1 MTAPRSSVATR
12 LFASYAAL
20 LVLTALCVGL
30 LLESRLGG
38 AILRAHEH
46 ELERQCRLLEPFAS
60 DALAAPTA
68 ALQERVEAIGRS
80 SGTRVTLIASDGTV
94 VADSAEEPARM
105 DNHAN
110 RPEIEAAARDGLGR
124 ARRRSHTL
132 HSELSY
138 AALRLDEPQAGFLRL
153 ARPVDE
159 ASGELAAARRAVLSG
174 TLCGLALALAL
185 GALFARRYAAP
196 LREVTRVAE
205 DLRAGRYDS
214 RARVESRDDLGL
226 LAAALNDLGAD
237 FARRIAAR
245 GREDAR
251 LRAMLSGMVEGV
263 VAVDAEDRVVFANQ
277 AARALLDIERA
288 DLEGHA
294 LVELAPIRELHEL
307 LAQAR
312 AAGASR
318 GGEIE
323 LFRSGRE
330 RVLQAQA
337 SPFEGGGERGLVL
350 VLHELTDLRRLER
363 VRRDFVANVSHELK
377 TPLAAIQGFVETLL
391 SGALHDERNNVRFLE
406 RIAANVKRLSSLV
419 ADLLSLARVESGKQ
433 EIAREP
439 VDARAVL
446 DEVLRLREGALSD
459 KRLSFESDRG
469 GPPLRVLG
477 DREALTQV
485 LDNLLDNAIH
495 YTPEGGRVWVEFE
508 ARGAT
513 GLLRVRDTGVGI
525 PEADRDRIF
534 ERFYRVDRARSH
546 AGGSTGLGLSIVK
559 NLVLRMGGDVGVES
573 ELGRGSTFT
582 VRLPLA

>member
-1 MTAPRSSVATR
+1 LTAPRSSVATR

-38 AILRAHEH
+38 EILRARERD
-46 ELERQCRLLEPFAS
+46 LERQCRLLEPFAS
-60 DALAAPTA
+60 EALAAPDA

-80 SGTRVTLIASDGTV
+80 SGTRLTLLSADGTV
-94 VADSAEEPARM
+94 VADSSERPERM

-110 RPEIEAAARDGLGR
+110 RPEIEAAARDGLGG

-132 HSELSY
+132 NREF
-138 AALRLDEPQAGFLRL
+138 AFVALRLEGPAPGFLRL
-153 ARPVDE
+153 GRPADE

-174 TLCGLALALAL
+174 TLCGLGLALAL
-185 GALFARRYAAP
+185 GALFARRHVAP

-214 RARVESRDDLGL
+214 RARVESCDDLGL

-277 AARALLDIERA
+277 AARSLLDIERA

-312 AAGASR
+312 AAGASQ

-406 RIAANVKRLSSLV
+406 RIAANVKRLSNLV

-446 DEVLRLREGALSD
+446 DEVLRLREGALTD
-459 KRLSFESDRG
+459 KRLSFECERG

-508 ARGAT
+508 ALDGEV
-513 GLLRVRDTGVGI
+513 LMHVCDTGVGI
-525 PEADRDRIF
+525 PEADRERIF
-534 ERFYRVDRARSH
+534 ERFYRVDRARAH

-559 NLVLRMGGDVGVES
+559 NLVLRMGGEVGVQS

-582 VRLPLA
+582 VRLPRA

>member
-1 MTAPRSSVATR
+1 LTAPRSSVATR
-12 LFASYAAL
+12 LFASYASL
-20 LVLTALCVGL
+20 LALTALCVGL
-30 LLESRLGG
+30 LVESRLGG
-38 AILRAHEH
+38 EIERERER
-46 ELERQCRLLEPFAS
+46 ELERQCRLLEPFARA
-60 DALAAPTA
+60 ALATPDA
-68 ALQERVEAIGRS
+68 ALQERVLALGRS
-80 SGTRVTLIASDGTV
+80 SGTRITLLSADGTV
-94 VADSAEEPARM
+94 VADSSEDPGRM

-110 RPEIEAAARDGLGR
+110 RPEIEAAAREGRGL

-132 HSELSY
+132 QRELLY
-138 AALRLDEPQAGFLRL
+138 VALRLEGTPAGFVRL
-153 ARPVDE
+153 ARPADE
-159 ASGELAAARRAVLSG
+159 ASGELEAARRALLLG
-174 TLCGLALALAL
+174 TLCGLVLALAL
-185 GALFARRYAAP
+185 GVLFARRFAAP
-196 LREVTRVAE
+196 LREVTRVAQ

-214 RARVESRDDLGL
+214 RARVAGRDDLGL
-226 LAAALNDLGAD
+226 LAGALDDLGED
-237 FARRIAAR
+237 LARRIAAR

-277 AARALLDIERA
+277 AARSLLGIERG

-312 AAGASR
+312 AAGASQ

-406 RIAANVKRLSSLV
+406 RIAANVKRLSNLV

-439 VDARAVL
+439 IDARAVL
-446 DEVLRLREGALSD
+446 DEVLRLREGALTS
-459 KRLSFESDRG
+459 KRLSFDGQRRG
-469 GPPLRVLG
+469 GPLRVLG

-485 LDNLLDNAIH
+485 FDNLLDNAIH

-508 ARGAT
+508 ARD
-513 GLLRVRDTGVGI
+513 GLGLVRVCDTGVGI

-559 NLVLRMGGDVGVES
+559 NLVLRMGGEVGVES